1 MNQGYNAKVDPIA
14 NSNDPANPSPH
25 ESMTQ
30 AEGNAAAGDATPTPA
45 GQDPQPSPQ
54 AEVEQLRQE
63 VAKLQDQWQR
73 ARAEAD
79 NTRKRADR
87 EMAEHAKY
95 AVAQFARDL
104 LGVADNLRRALESLP
119 SDKISDPAVASIVAG
134 IGMTEKELLATFE
147 RHHIKQLNPLGES
160 FNHDHHQAIFEVEDA
175 TVAPGTV
182 VQLLQAGY
190 TLHQRLLRPAMVG
203 VAKGG
208 VVSAAGSVAEV
219 EAEVE
224 TDAKETPEGG
234 VDTSA

>member
-1 MNQGYNAKVDPIA
+1 MNHSNNAKIDPTTHLMDPA
-14 NSNDPANPSPH
+14 TDTPMDPTNQAAESSSGHTAATNNANDPVQAQ
-25 ESMTQ
+25 Q
-30 AEGNAAAGDATPTPA
+30 AEI
-45 GQDPQPSPQ
+45 
-54 AEVEQLRQE
+54 EELRQE

-79 NTRKRADR
+79 NTRKRAER

-119 SDKISDPAVASIVAG
+119 SDKISDPAVVSIVSG
-134 IGMTEKELLATFE
+134 IGMTEKELLSAFE
-147 RHHIKQLNPLGES
+147 RHHIKQLNPLGEP

-190 TLHQRLLRPAMVG
+190 ILHQRLLRPAMVG

-208 VVSAAGSVAEV
+208 VAATAGAAVEV
-219 EAEVE
+219 EAE